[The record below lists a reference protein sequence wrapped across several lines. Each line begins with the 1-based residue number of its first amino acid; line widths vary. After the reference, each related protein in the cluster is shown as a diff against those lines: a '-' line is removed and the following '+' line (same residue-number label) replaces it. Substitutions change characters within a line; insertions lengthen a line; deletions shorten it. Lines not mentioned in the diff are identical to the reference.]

1 MALVTGPLHSFEAHG
16 QIGQTLI
23 YEEWNGR
30 CYVKAYAIPTLRRVP
45 AQRAVRAINQFLT
58 DQWKNAPPVLKPT
71 WEALGV
77 KAGTSGIAEFC
88 RYNFER
94 VWTGQGPSISYPGS
108 EGIPTKL
115 LQTFVVTG
123 GVGYVD
129 VEAGWASAGYNW
141 AIIVYSVP
149 TARMP
154 TPKEIVAIFQPGVYP
169 STETFQVNNVEPGV
183 HQYYYRR
190 VGISGTINVT
200 IGGPYPATVT

>member
-16 QIGQTLI
+16 QIGHALI

-30 CYVKAYAIPTLRRVP
+30 YYVKAYKVPTLRRVP
-45 AQRAVRAINQFLT
+45 AQRAVRAIIRFLT
-58 DQWKNAPPVLKPT
+58 DEWENAPPVLKPT
-71 WEALGV
+71 WEELGE

-88 RYNFER
+88 RVNFER
-94 VWTGQGPSISYPGS
+94 IWTGRGPSISYPGS
-108 EGIPTKL
+108 EGIPTYIL
-115 LQTFVVTG
+115 GTFTVTG
-123 GVGYVD
+123 GAGYID
-129 VEAGWASAGYNW
+129 VKAGWQQAGSEW

-154 TPKEIVAIFQPGVYP
+154 FPKEIIAIFQPADYP
-169 STETFQVNNVEPGV
+169 ATETFRVENLEPGV
-183 HQYYYRR
+183 YQNYFRR

>member
-30 CYVKAYAIPTLRRVP
+30 YYVKAYAVPTLRRVP

-94 VWTGQGPSISYPGS
+94 IWTGQGASIQYPGS
-108 EGIPTKL
+108 EGIPAATTSYL
-115 LQTFVVTG
+115 VVTG
-123 GVGYVD
+123 GSGYVD
-129 VEAGWASAGYNW
+129 LEARWAPADPNW
-141 AIIVYSVP
+141 AYIVYLHP
-149 TARMP
+149 T
-154 TPKEIVAIFQPGVYP
+154 TGTVNPKMIVAIFQPGPLEAPV
-169 STETFQVNNVEPGV
+169 TFRMENVEPGT
-183 HQYYYRR
+183 YNFYRKMITT
-190 VGISGTINVT
+190 VGGIQTTTNGPYSGTVT
-200 IGGPYPATVT
+200 